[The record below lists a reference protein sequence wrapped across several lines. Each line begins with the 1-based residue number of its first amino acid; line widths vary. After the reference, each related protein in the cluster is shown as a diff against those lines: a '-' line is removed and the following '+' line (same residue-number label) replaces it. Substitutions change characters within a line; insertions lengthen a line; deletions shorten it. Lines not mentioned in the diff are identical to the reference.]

1 MPFWAHHR
9 GEKVPLSAPVGELL
23 YSGWCFSSA
32 RMALLRVAPYSSSTA
47 CSTVELMSSSGLP
60 YFCISGYHM
69 RYAER
74 LSALRLLDRS
84 VVGDG
89 RVVH

>member
-47 CSTVELMSSSGLP
+47 CSTVELMSSTAGYLIFTFQATTCATLSG
-60 YFCISGYHM
+60 
-69 RYAER
+69 
-74 LSALRLLDRS
+74 
-84 VVGDG
+84 
-89 RVVH
+89 